1 LRKRRV
7 STVGEIIET
16 LKKTTKLGEN
26 LEQAQIW
33 EHWPEIA
40 GAHLSTH
47 GRPCAVKDG
56 QLRIAADSAVSMHRF
71 SYRKWDIIKRV
82 NRMTGKELIHDVFVL
97 LADEDPDAGDS
108 D

>member
-40 GAHLSTH
+40 GAYLSAH
-47 GRPCAVKDG
+47 GRPYAVKDG

-82 NRMTGKELIHDVFVL
+82 NRMAGKELIHDVFVL
-97 LADEDPDAGDS
+97 LADEDPAAGDL

>member
-1 LRKRRV
+1 MRKRKA
-7 STVGEIIET
+7 SSIGEIIET

-33 EHWPEIA
+33 EHWSEIA
-40 GAHLSTH
+40 GAHLSAH
-47 GRPCAVKDG
+47 GRPCTVKDG

-82 NRMTGKELIHDVFVL
+82 NRMAGKELIHDVFVL
-97 LADEDPDAGDS
+97 LADEEPASPDS